1 MQETA
6 RRPGRPRVPA
16 VIARD
21 EQVYQLIAEGTGSR
35 SAIAAAIGCDRDA
48 VHSSCKNLERQG
60 RIRKCLGENGWPVW
74 AVDDGTP
81 CP

>member
-1 MQETA
+1 MQQTA
-6 RRPGRPRVPA
+6 RRPGRPRDPD

-21 EQVYQLIAEGTGSR
+21 EAIYQLITQGIGSR
-35 SAIAAAIGCDRDA
+35 RELADRTGYDRDA
-48 VHSSCKNLERQG
+48 VYLSCSRLKRQG
-60 RIRKCLGENGWPVW
+60 RIRQCTENGAIVW